1 VLADVD
7 TLDGSGERVAAGVA
21 LGEPEFAVR
30 RGEVRVPRLARV
42 WPADET
48 VRRPLDA
55 DGTVLITGGI
65 GALGS
70 KVARHLV
77 ATHGVRHLILAS
89 RRGPEAPGA
98 AGLAAGLA
106 ALGADVEVVACDAA
120 DRRSLEETLARVS
133 RRHPLTGVVH
143 TAGVLDDGVIGSLN
157 PERLDA
163 VLSPKA
169 EGAWHLH
176 ELTRDLDLSMFVLF
190 SSVAG
195 LFGNAGQSSYAAA
208 NTFLDALAAHRR
220 GLGLPAISL
229 AWGLWE
235 LETGMAGRVDGTAR
249 QRMERDG
256 FGSLADAEAL
266 ALLDAAEAAAEA
278 VVVPLRLNTAQLGA
292 ESGAIRPLLSGL
304 VRHARRA
311 TNEADGGT
319 VAVRLARLTDPE
331 RDAALLGLVRTHV
344 AAALGH
350 STAAIE
356 PDLAFNDLGFDSLTA
371 VDLRNRLSVATSL
384 RLPATLV
391 FDYPTPVALAGYIK
405 TELFPGAGGDGN
417 STENRIRE
425 ILMSIPINRL
435 RDTGLLEGLLELA
448 NVEDESIELRVGAGK
463 KAIDEMD
470 TEGLIRMALG
480 TADQADMKRDA

>member
-1 VLADVD
+1 
-7 TLDGSGERVAAGVA
+7 
-21 LGEPEFAVR
+21 
-30 RGEVRVPRLARV
+30 
-42 WPADET
+42 
-48 VRRPLDA
+48 
-55 DGTVLITGGI
+55 
-65 GALGS
+65 
-70 KVARHLV
+70 
-77 ATHGVRHLILAS
+77 
-89 RRGPEAPGA
+89 
-98 AGLAAGLA
+98 
-106 ALGADVEVVACDAA
+106 
-120 DRRSLEETLARVS
+120 
-133 RRHPLTGVVH
+133 
-143 TAGVLDDGVIGSLN
+143 
-157 PERLDA
+157 
-163 VLSPKA
+163 
-169 EGAWHLH
+169 
-176 ELTRDLDLSMFVLF
+176 
-190 SSVAG
+190 
-195 LFGNAGQSSYAAA
+195 
-208 NTFLDALAAHRR
+208 
-220 GLGLPAISL
+220 
-229 AWGLWE
+229 
-235 LETGMAGRVDGTAR
+235 
-249 QRMERDG
+249 MERDG

-448 NVEDESIELRVGAGK
+448 NVKDEPIESRVGAGK